1 MRISIQF
8 LNERYYLIVVSLQ
21 FLFDS
26 KGSISFRKK
35 ICKKKFEEENT
46 NSYIILFKIWFTVS
60 IFNSLKIIEFLLLL
74 QS

>member
-1 MRISIQF
+1 MLLGETVNWLVTIMRISIQF

-35 ICKKKFEEENT
+35 IRKKNLKKKIPIHT
-46 NSYIILFKIWFTVS
+46 
-60 IFNSLKIIEFLLLL
+60 
-74 QS
+74 